1 MKTSK
6 PVPTS
11 LEGWIKQLDGVR
23 LPIPAASHE
32 RVRRALGDS
41 RRSLR
46 DIADMIQD
54 SPALALSLMRE
65 ANRTATALGGPA
77 ESLEVALTRLGLK
90 RSEELLN
97 RLPAVAEH
105 DIPLPLRQI
114 LLISQHASQQANGLF
129 AARLAR
135 LWQEIHWNSLLFLSP
150 LWPLLALYPELFS
163 AWEKRV
169 LVRGE
174 PARKVER
181 DLLGVPVLRL
191 CQALAEHW
199 RLPEWITEGYRLLN
213 TQQRMLVK
221 ALHIARDN
229 EHPLHQ
235 QQLLDADTD
244 LRRWLTQPA
253 NTVLLANGLAISA
266 HNSWTC
272 DHSLRW
278 QRLTGLY
285 MQLPLA
291 DVQQLVHQQAVE
303 SARHHTT
310 PELWHPAQGLIWPWG
325 TSRWPADA
333 AKPAPPPPAALQE
346 WRTLCTQLLQEPST
360 FANIVQLTACARD
373 ALAACGIRRSL
384 LLLVDKTQTRLMV
397 QQSGGLPKEAA
408 GLQLDPAQSQV
419 LKRLLAQPGQLRLS
433 PENAAQYS
441 AFIPGNLKALF
452 PADHLL
458 LRSVA
463 ANGRVVLLVVADQGG
478 QPFSDIGLQAFGK
491 TMQCIE
497 RALLGFASRGR

>member
-23 LPIPAASHE
+23 LPIPATSHE
-32 RVRRALGDS
+32 RVRRAMGDS

-46 DIADMIQD
+46 EIADMIQD

-65 ANRTATALGGPA
+65 ANRTVTTLGGPA

-97 RLPAVAEH
+97 RLPAVAEN

-114 LLISQHASQQANGLF
+114 QLISLHASQQANGLF

-150 LWPLLALYPELFS
+150 IWPLLALHPDLLVS
-163 AWEKRV
+163 WEKRV

-174 PARKVER
+174 PARRVER
-181 DLLGVPVLRL
+181 ELLGVPLLRL

-199 RLPEWITEGYRLLN
+199 RLPEWITDGYRLLN
-213 TQQRMLVK
+213 AQQRMLVK

-235 QQLLDADTD
+235 QHLLDADND

-285 MQLPLA
+285 MQLPLG
-291 DVQQLVHQQAVE
+291 DVQQLVHQQAAE
-303 SARHHTT
+303 SARHHAT
-310 PELWHPAQGLIWPWG
+310 PDLWHPAQALIWPWG
-325 TSRWPADA
+325 TSRWPVEV
-333 AKPAPPPPAALQE
+333 AKPAP
-346 WRTLCTQLLQEPST
+346 
-360 FANIVQLTACARD
+360 
-373 ALAACGIRRSL
+373 
-384 LLLVDKTQTRLMV
+384 
-397 QQSGGLPKEAA
+397 
-408 GLQLDPAQSQV
+408 
-419 LKRLLAQPGQLRLS
+419 
-433 PENAAQYS
+433 
-441 AFIPGNLKALF
+441 
-452 PADHLL
+452 
-458 LRSVA
+458 
-463 ANGRVVLLVVADQGG
+463 
-478 QPFSDIGLQAFGK
+478 
-491 TMQCIE
+491 
-497 RALLGFASRGR
+497 